1 MTARHARRSRIP
13 FPAILAVLV
22 VAVAAVV
29 WAAIARDGTAAGAKV
44 VAAPSD
50 PSAGGSAGPTAQ
62 PSADATV
69 ARPPAS
75 GSGAPAAAAPPAEEP
90 KRTIVIHGTGDV
102 SLDPSYIPAFRSN
115 GYGWAWSGLDG
126 LFEQDDLTV
135 INHECPSTDIVAP
148 IPKTFS
154 FRCDPEALD
163 EARRAGV
170 EVASLANNHGF
181 DQGPDG
187 LIDSIRNLERA
198 DIMPLGAG
206 SSEEEADA
214 PRYVEVK
221 GWRIGLVG
229 VGEVIDPDY
238 QVADGDEV
246 GTAVGHDFPRALRA
260 IREAEANADL
270 VIVVIHWGVE
280 LDTQPREYQVLEAH
294 RMIDAGADV
303 IFGHHAHR
311 LQPMEVYE
319 GRPIFYGLGNF
330 VWPHFSVEG
339 STTAVAE
346 VFVRPDGTIRGR
358 LLPAYIGSDGHPTL
372 R

>member
-1 MTARHARRSRIP
+1 MTARHARRSRLP
-13 FPAILAVLV
+13 FGVVVVALVLV
-22 VAVAAVV
+22 VGGIAVAANLGRDDTTE
-29 WAAIARDGTAAGAKV
+29 ARSAE
-44 VAAPSD
+44 PSGD
-50 PSAGGSAGPTAQ
+50 PDFGGSPSRSPSPAETQTPSPTAS
-62 PSADATV
+62 PS
-69 ARPPAS
+69 PSP
-75 GSGAPAAAAPPAEEP
+75 EP

-115 GYGWAWSGLDG
+115 GYGWAWSGLEG
-126 LFEQDDLTV
+126 LFKQDDLTV

-163 EARRAGV
+163 EARKAGV

-181 DQGPDG
+181 DQGPEA
-187 LIDSIRNLERA
+187 LLDSIRNLKRA
-198 DIMPLGAG
+198 DIVPLGAG
-206 SSEEEADA
+206 ASAREADA

-221 GWRIGLVG
+221 GWRIGLIG

-238 QVADGDEV
+238 QVAIGDEI
-246 GTAVGHDFPRALRA
+246 GTSVGHDFPRALRA
-260 IREAEANADL
+260 IREAEGNADL

-280 LDTQPREYQVLEAH
+280 LDTQPRDYQVDEAH
-294 RMIDAGADV
+294 RMIDAGADI

-319 GRPIFYGLGNF
+319 GKPIFYGLGNF
-330 VWPHFSVEG
+330 VWPHFSVDG

-346 VFVRPDGTIRGR
+346 AVVRPDGTIKGR
-358 LLPAYIGSDGHPTL
+358 LLPTYIVSDGHPIL